1 MREGWLETMSVRFP
15 QTKSGARISDQY
27 FILFLTLVGCFT
39 SPKNFWEERERERER
54 DKVFLIG

>member
-39 SPKNFWEERERERER
+39 SPTLQVTTFEKREREI
-54 DKVFLIG
+54 KCF

>member
-39 SPKNFWEERERERER
+39 SPKNFWEERER

>member
-27 FILFLTLVGCFT
+27 FILFLTVVGCFT
-39 SPKNFWEERERERER
+39 SPTLQVTTFEKRERER
-54 DKVFLIG
+54 